1 MTSRPSARNAG
12 RAPAQVR
19 RRLLAIAIGLFAPI
33 LLIWFAA
40 ATIVARGLQFP
51 PALAYS
57 TGGAPAPGKPAAS
70 DARPLPE
77 LLETSSTEVGLR
89 QIGAQPLRG
98 WLVPAAPERAA
109 VVLVYPNCVDASAM
123 VSYFRVIRSAGYAA
137 LIIDDTNLSAQN
149 HPHGGRRY
157 GFGWEQ
163 RDDVFDAVA
172 ALRMRGVQ
180 RIAVLGVSAGAAA
193 ALFAGSEGAPIAAI
207 ISDSSYA
214 DLSTLLRRIPPLDS
228 LNPLF
233 DRTVLWECGL
243 MAGRAIDEIAPEQ
256 AAAKLGGRPL
266 MVINGADDA
275 LVPPADAHKIFTAA
289 RGPKE
294 LWIVPGVGH
303 AAALEADPVQYTR
316 RVRAFLTRYLGP
328 PAPTATAD

>member
-1 MTSRPSARNAG
+1 M
-12 RAPAQVR
+12 R
-19 RRLLAIAIGLFAPI
+19 RRLLAIGVGLFAPI

-57 TGGAPAPGKPAAS
+57 TAGAPASGKPAAT
-70 DARPLPE
+70 DTRTLPA
-77 LLETSSTEVGLR
+77 LLDTSSTEITFR
-89 QIGAQPLRG
+89 RIGAQPLIG
-98 WLVPAAPERAA
+98 WLVPSIPAKAA
-109 VVLVYPNCVDASAM
+109 VVLVYPNRVDAPAM

-137 LIIDDTNLSAQN
+137 LIIDDITLSARSN
-149 HPHGGRRY
+149 RRY

-163 RDDVFDAVA
+163 RRDVLDAVA
-172 ALRMRGVQ
+172 ALRLRGVL

-214 DLSTLLRRIPPLDS
+214 DVSTLLRRIPPLDS

-233 DRTVLWECGL
+233 DRTVLWELGL
-243 MAGRAIDEIAPEQ
+243 MEGVAIEKIAPVR
-256 AAAKLGGRPL
+256 AAAKLDGRPL
-266 MVINGADDA
+266 MVINGADDP
-275 LVPPADAHKIFTAA
+275 LVPPADARKIFAAA

-294 LWIVPGVGH
+294 LWIVPGAGH
-303 AAALEADPVQYTR
+303 AAALAADPAQYAR
-316 RVRAFLTRYLGP
+316 RVEAFLTRYLGA
-328 PAPTATAD
+328 PAAGAKAD